1 MGDPGYE
8 WGVRRVLAVVGLAM
22 AVTVAVGC
30 APPIRVNT
38 MASPTANF
46 AGRSTWA
53 WRPAAGG
60 EVGNSVVGQVIE
72 QDIAQQLAA
81 KGYQQVEG
89 GSPAFFM
96 DYRVILRQEASLEGF
111 GGGWGGGTL
120 QTVHFTRGMLVVSA
134 SDPAT
139 DQAIWQGSASTV
151 IDPDGGGSQAT
162 EQIGDS
168 VTKLFQTFPARS

>member
-1 MGDPGYE
+1 MANPGQGRRAHVVAAVIGL
-8 WGVRRVLAVVGLAM
+8 GVAA
-22 AVTVAVGC
+22 TVAVGC

-38 MASPTANF
+38 MTSPTASF
-46 AGRSTWA
+46 AGRATWA
-53 WRPAAGG
+53 WRPAVGG
-60 EVGNSVVGQVIE
+60 PIGNSVVGQYIQ

-81 KGYQQVEG
+81 KGYQQ
-89 GSPAFFM
+89 AFDGTPGFFV
-96 DYRVILRQEASLEGF
+96 DYRVILRPEASLEGF

-120 QTVHFTRGMLVVSA
+120 QTIHFTRGMLVVSA

-162 EQIGDS
+162 QQIDDA
-168 VTKLFQTFPARS
+168 VTKMFQSFPAR